1 MQWEKVV
8 INQINLFCHLLLPRL
23 VGQEPGHL
31 GCTQSYSPLIII
43 DNRYHHHLHH
53 HHHYHHHYH
62 HQHHHHHGHLCNK
75 REDVDSKHLHLH
87 RLKASHMERFLVWHL
102 CLSGKGFSLCQNRII
117 EQSLI
122 SVGRELLADRSTV
135 DQSRQRLGCT

>member
-87 RLKASHMERFLVWHL
+87 RLKASHVEWFLLCHL
-102 CLSGKGFSLCQNRII
+102 CLEKVFLFVKNRIV
-117 EQSLI
+117 QQTLN
-122 SVGRELLADRSTV
+122 LV
-135 DQSRQRLGCT
+135 DQSRQSVGCM